1 MTNRPLLSDSSV
13 PEGKTGAGG
22 RWQSVK
28 AFAARSKLV
37 GVAAASMLFPSADAL
52 AQAWPQKQVRI
63 VIAFAPGG
71 GTDIAGRM
79 LAKKFGETMGQNFIP
94 DNRAGAGGL
103 VGAEMVAKSPP
114 DGYTILM
121 TTASLSVNVNLH
133 KKIGFDP
140 IKDLAPVSWIASV
153 PLMLFV
159 HASVPA
165 KTVQEFVTLAKK
177 RPDGL
182 NGGSNGAGTT
192 SHLALEMLKQATGI
206 KLVHVPYK
214 GGGPAQI
221 ALLSGEIDF
230 RFGSVFASMHHIR
243 AGRFRPLAV
252 TTAKRSSLMPELPT
266 MASIYPGIEC
276 DQWYAMFVP
285 AGTPPAVI
293 AKLNGEAVKAVHS
306 PDMRDHF
313 VRDGADPVGSTP
325 EELGA
330 MFTREVARYRKVI
343 ETAQVRAD

>member
-1 MTNRPLLSDSSV
+1 VLTPVSMR
-13 PEGKTGAGG
+13 
-22 RWQSVK
+22 Q
-28 AFAARSKLV
+28 
-37 GVAAASMLFPSADAL
+37 AAAQTWPS
-52 AQAWPQKQVRI
+52 KQVRI

-71 GTDIAGRM
+71 GTDITGRM
-79 LAKKFGETMGQNFIP
+79 LGKKFSEVTGQSFVA

-103 VGAEMVAKSPP
+103 VGAEFVAKSAP
-114 DGYTILM
+114 DGYNILM

-159 HASVPA
+159 HSSVPV
-165 KTVQEFVTLAKK
+165 KSVKEFVALAKQ

-182 NGGSNGAGTT
+182 NAGSNGSGTT
-192 SHLALEMLKQATGI
+192 SHLALEMFKQAAGI
-206 KLVHVPYK
+206 KVVHIPYK

-221 ALLSGEIDF
+221 ALLSGEVDF
-230 RFGSVFASMHHIR
+230 RFGSVFASVHHIR
-243 AGRFRPLAV
+243 AGRFRALAV

-266 MASIYPGIEC
+266 LASIYPGVEC

-285 AGTPPAVI
+285 AGTPQNIVAR
-293 AKLNGEAVKAVHS
+293 LNAETVKAINS

-313 VRDGADPVGSTP
+313 VRDGADAVGSTP

-330 MFTREVARYRKVI
+330 MFSREVARYKKII
-343 ETAQVRAD
+343 ETAKVKAD

>member
-1 MTNRPLLSDSSV
+1 
-13 PEGKTGAGG
+13 
-22 RWQSVK
+22 
-28 AFAARSKLV
+28 
-37 GVAAASMLFPSADAL
+37 MLFPSADAL

>member
-1 MTNRPLLSDSSV
+1 
-13 PEGKTGAGG
+13 
-22 RWQSVK
+22 
-28 AFAARSKLV
+28 
-37 GVAAASMLFPSADAL
+37 
-52 AQAWPQKQVRI
+52 
-63 VIAFAPGG
+63 
-71 GTDIAGRM
+71 
-79 LAKKFGETMGQNFIP
+79 
-94 DNRAGAGGL
+94 
-103 VGAEMVAKSPP
+103 MVAKSPP
-114 DGYTILM
+114 DGYNILM

-165 KTVQEFVTLAKK
+165 KTVQEFVALAKK
-177 RPDGL
+177 RPDGM

-221 ALLSGEIDF
+221 ALLSGEVDF

-330 MFTREVARYRKVI
+330 MFTREVARYKKVI

>member
-1 MTNRPLLSDSSV
+1 MKSTSDSSA
-13 PEGKTGAGG
+13 PNHPDPKAAGIE
-22 RWQSVK
+22 RRKPLERST
-28 AFAARSKLV
+28 AAPKLAV
-37 GVAAASMLFPSADAL
+37 MAAALSLAQPLDAL

-79 LAKKFGETMGQNFIP
+79 LAKKFGETMGQNFVP

-103 VGAEMVAKSPP
+103 VGAELVAKSPP
-114 DGYTILM
+114 DGYNILM

-133 KKIGFDP
+133 KKIAFDP

-159 HASVPA
+159 HASVPV
-165 KTVQEFVTLAKK
+165 KTVQEFVALAKK
-177 RPDGL
+177 RPEGL
-182 NGGSNGAGTT
+182 NAGSNGSGTT
-192 SHLALEMLKQATGI
+192 SHLAIEMLKQATGI
-206 KLVHVPYK
+206 KVVHIPYK

-221 ALLSGEIDF
+221 ALLSGEVDF
-230 RFGSVFASMHHIR
+230 RFGSIFASMHHIR

-293 AKLNGEAVKAVHS
+293 AKLNTEAVKAVHS

-313 VRDGADPVGSTP
+313 VRDGADVVGSTP

-330 MFTREVARYRKVI
+330 MFTREVARYKKVI
-343 ETAQVRAD
+343 EAANVKAE

>member
-1 MTNRPLLSDSSV
+1 MLLV
-13 PEGKTGAGG
+13 PVDPSYPEAKAKAADRFKSRKALATG
-22 RWQSVK
+22 
-28 AFAARSKLV
+28 SKLA
-37 GVAAASMLFPSADAL
+37 GLAATAMLLVSADAL
-52 AQAWPQKQVRI
+52 AQAWPQRQVRI

-79 LAKKFGETMGQNFIP
+79 LAKKFGETMGQNFVP

-103 VGAEMVAKSPP
+103 VGAELVAKSPP
-114 DGYTILM
+114 DGYNILM

-133 KKIGFDP
+133 KKIAFDP

-159 HASVPA
+159 HASVPV
-165 KTVQEFVTLAKK
+165 KTVHEFVALAKK
-177 RPDGL
+177 RPEGL
-182 NGGSNGAGTT
+182 NAGSNGAGTT
-192 SHLALEMLKQATGI
+192 SHLAIEMLKQATGI
-206 KLVHVPYK
+206 RVVHIPYK

-221 ALLSGEIDF
+221 ALLSGEVDF
-230 RFGSVFASMHHIR
+230 RFGSIFASMHHIR

-285 AGTPPAVI
+285 AGTPPAVV
-293 AKLNGEAVKAVHS
+293 AKLNAEAVKAVHS

-313 VRDGADPVGSTP
+313 VRDGADVVGSTP

-330 MFTREVARYRKVI
+330 MFAREVARYKKVI
-343 ETAQVRAD
+343 ETAQVKAD